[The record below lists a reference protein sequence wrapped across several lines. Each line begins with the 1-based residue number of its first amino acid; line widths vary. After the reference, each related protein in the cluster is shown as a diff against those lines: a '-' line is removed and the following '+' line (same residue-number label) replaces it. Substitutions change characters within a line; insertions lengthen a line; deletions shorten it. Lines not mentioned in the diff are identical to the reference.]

1 MKMAMRNK
9 EIGFESSR
17 ANKGVLAK
25 LLTCA
30 ICNNIIS
37 DPVNITECLHIFCNR
52 CISKKIQEDDLN
64 SCPVCKVYL
73 GCMPIDKIRPD
84 HNWSVIRAA
93 IFPSLGQEE
102 KEDDELYKES
112 GILNGEAKQP
122 ITMPAK
128 RKQRSLSSLEN
139 KVNASGLN
147 CTGSQRKSIAR
158 KAFSSEGSATF
169 IQNGHKSVE
178 ARSEGKRFS
187 KNLDNCAPDDK
198 QAGLHSSKKHITT
211 VGREKTQRIDKKIEL
226 VNNLLKPLEDI
237 AEAEKKKNNKT
248 VPEEDM
254 SSSKLVNISKTEA
267 SSEKKLISYNA
278 DVETQSTPLSLPT
291 LTPVRKNR
299 GRPKK
304 TVEPQGLIHAQTIVD
319 TTSSHHAKRVVP
331 IWISLVSSVNQDGV
345 ESLPQIPR
353 CYLMIKN
360 DTLTI
365 SFIKKY
371 LVQKLELEREDEVE
385 ISLWGI
391 QLPQDLELHQLVDMW
406 SQKISDSEK
415 LQAAVGDSAEDF
427 VMVLTYGRKDPDQ

>member
-1 MKMAMRNK
+1 MKMAMSNQ
-9 EIGFESSR
+9 EIDFESFR

-112 GILNGEAKQP
+112 GILNGEAEQP
-122 ITMPAK
+122 ITIPAK

-147 CTGSQRKSIAR
+147 CMGSQRKSIAR
-158 KAFSSEGSATF
+158 KAFPSEGSATF

-178 ARSEGKRFS
+178 ARSKGIRFS

-198 QAGLHSSKKHITT
+198 QSSKKHITT

-267 SSEKKLISYNA
+267 SSEKKLRSYNA

-291 LTPVRKNR
+291 LRPVRKNR

-345 ESLPQIPR
+345 ELLPQIPR
-353 CYLMIKN
+353 CYLRIKN

-406 SQKISDSEK
+406 SQTISDSEK